1 MPEHQEPARLLTKI
15 QDDEITKKVKEVFT
29 IQTDTITFQPHP
41 KITKGFQLLCIVG
54 SSGSGKSI
62 MLKEYGTE
70 YQPEWDERAVCSHF
84 DSYEEAQEKLLAVG
98 LSSIPAWLL
107 PYNLL
112 STGQQYRARV
122 ARSLKDNAVFDEF
135 TSYLDRSTAKGLA
148 ISLSRYIKKH
158 NLKGIVVCTPNH
170 DIVPYL
176 EADIVYDTD
185 QRSTPK
191 KTNNPV
197 FTIRNK

>member
-1 MPEHQEPARLLTKI
+1 MLRTKI
-15 QDDEITKKVKEVFT
+15 KEDDITRRVKEVFT
-29 IQTDTITFQPHP
+29 LDVDEITFEPHDIIP
-41 KITKGFQLLCIVG
+41 LGFQLLCIVG

-62 MLKEYGTE
+62 LLSEYGTE
-70 YQPEWDERAVCSHF
+70 SIPKWDDRPICSHF
-84 DSYEEAQEKLLAVG
+84 DSYEDAEERLLAVG

-107 PYNLL
+107 PYHLL

-122 ARSLKDNAVFDEF
+122 ARTIKDNAVFDEF

-148 ISLSRYIKKH
+148 VSLSRYIRKNK
-158 NLKGIVVCTPNH
+158 LKGVVVCTPNY

-185 QRSTPK
+185 LKTRKELK
-191 KTNNPV
+191 KTNPV
-197 FTIRNK
+197 LKI

>member
-1 MPEHQEPARLLTKI
+1 MLKTKI
-15 QDDEITKKVKEVFT
+15 IEDDITRRVKEVFT
-29 IQTDTITFQPHP
+29 LDVEEITFTPHD
-41 KITKGFQLLCIVG
+41 KIEDDFQLLCIVG

-62 MLKEYGTE
+62 LLSEYNQE
-70 YQPEWDERAVCSHF
+70 EQPEWDERPICSHF
-84 DSYEEAQEKLLAVG
+84 KDYKEAEERLLAVG

-107 PYNLL
+107 PYHLL

-122 ARSLKDNAVFDEF
+122 ARTIKDNAVFDEF

-148 ISLSRYIKKH
+148 VSLSRYIRKNK
-158 NLKGIVVCTPNH
+158 LKGVVVCTPNY

-185 QRSTPK
+185 LKTRKELK
-191 KTNNPV
+191 KTNPV
-197 FTIRNK
+197 LKI

>member
-1 MPEHQEPARLLTKI
+1 MLRTLRTPIKEDA
-15 QDDEITKKVKEVFT
+15 ITRRVKEVFT
-29 IQTDTITFQPHP
+29 IDISEITFEPHDR
-41 KITKGFQLLCIVG
+41 INEDFQLLVIVG

-62 MLKEYGTE
+62 MLKEYGE
-70 YQPEWDERAVCSHF
+70 EFQPEWDDKPICSHF
-84 DSYEEAQEKLLAVG
+84 ENYKEAEERLLAVG

-107 PYNLL
+107 PYHLL

-122 ARSLKDNAVFDEF
+122 ARSIKDNAVFDEF
-135 TSYLDRSTAKGLA
+135 TSVIDRSTAKGLA

-158 NLKGIVVCTPNH
+158 NLQGVVICTPHH

-185 QRSTPK
+185 QKTRKELK
-191 KTNNPV
+191 KNNPV
-197 FTIRNK
+197 LRLK